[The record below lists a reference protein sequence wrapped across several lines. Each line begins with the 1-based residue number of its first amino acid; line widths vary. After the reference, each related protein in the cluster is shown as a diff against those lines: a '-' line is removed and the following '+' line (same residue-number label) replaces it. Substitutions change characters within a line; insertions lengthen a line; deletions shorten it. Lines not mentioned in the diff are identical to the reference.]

1 MKKVTIVLPVYNV
14 EKYIGDCI
22 KSIIGQKC
30 RDFDLLIVDDGSKDS
45 SIAIAEDMLRKS
57 DIIYRVV
64 RRENGGLSAARNTGI
79 QNATGDY
86 LAFVDS
92 DDVIN
97 PDYVSVLLADVIE
110 NDVDLAIATY
120 KDVTENTKFDFDNRN
135 IKGHVVDKHDFL
147 NKILKRKIFNYFG
160 CFLISREYIINNN
173 MFFDESVFFG
183 VDQAYMWRLMVGVPR
198 YTYSEKIVYNY
209 FDRPG
214 SIMTGTKIKKMLSG
228 LPSLIK
234 CAEELKDN
242 PYFDSQL
249 IVIRWKISALHTIA
263 KSFDYSQFL
272 GAIELFKPDVKECL
286 RYPDVRIKM
295 MYISWLLGKRA
306 FYWTLKMF

>member
-22 KSIIGQKC
+22 RSIIGQKS
-30 RDFDLLIVDDGSKDS
+30 RDFDLLIIDDGSKDS
-45 SIAIAEDMLRKS
+45 SIKIAQEMLNKS
-57 DIIYRVV
+57 DVIYRVIK
-64 RRENGGLSAARNTGI
+64 RQNGGLSAARNTGI

-97 PDYVSVLLADVIE
+97 PDYVSVLLADVID
-110 NDVDLAIATY
+110 NNVDLAIATY
-120 KDVTENTKFDFDNRN
+120 KDVTENTKFDFDNRK
-135 IKGHVVDKHDFL
+135 IKGHVVDKQEFL
-147 NKILKRKIFNYFG
+147 NKVLRREIFNYFG
-160 CFLISREYIINNN
+160 CFLISREYIINHNL
-173 MFFDESVFFG
+173 FFDESVFFG
-183 VDQAYMWRLMVGVPR
+183 VDQAYMWRLMVGVPK
-198 YTYSEKIVYNY
+198 YTFNEKIVYNY

-214 SIMTGTKIKKMLSG
+214 SIMTGTKIKKMLTG

-234 CAEELKDN
+234 CAEELNDN

-272 GAIELFKPDVKECL
+272 EAMELFKPDVKKCL
-286 RYPDVRIKM
+286 KYPDARIKM
-295 MYISWLLGKRA
+295 MFFSRALGKRV
-306 FYWTLKMF
+306 FYLTLRRF